1 MNLLS
6 ALRRLRLPAAAV
18 WLFLPSALVAAAG
31 ADATA
36 LRLGVMRWFVTAF
49 LFLILLSLLR
59 RYVGRVAWILLLSA
73 WSAYATL
80 CILLAAYQAQF
91 GSPIDIGFVL
101 ASPVDS
107 LRTLLVEVGNFGAVL
122 VLAGLFALMFFNGAS
137 LSILATNADDQ
148 KSRHTAIAALVL
160 LLPAF
165 FYLGAPHKML
175 LAEYALSSLHTPI
188 DVPPILADYSKFD
201 LRGSGENVVLAQL
214 ESLNAIAVNGE
225 MAVNGR
231 AWNENY
237 LPGTTKLRPR
247 SIYFPYL
254 WAHDVF
260 TNHGQQSILC
270 GVIRNFE
277 PAYYHQSRPL
287 GPCLPELFRRAG
299 YKTVFL
305 SSYPDGKFYNTDAFM
320 KGVGFDDIRF
330 ADFMQPSDPVTAWG
344 YPEKIFL
351 RRAYEYLHSRYK
363 PDEKLFIYLAMCAH
377 HAGFS
382 RGTADDRS
390 WFTAPSEQQID
401 EYLASAKIQDSALV
415 DLFDLNEK
423 FVSGGRPTHLVVVP
437 DHSFPLGLYGARM
450 PQQGATIDNFLT
462 TCLYI
467 PPDSRRAEFAEGS
480 KVEQIFGQSDL
491 VPTIAE
497 LVTHKPHQNSF
508 VPFIKTKPAPTEK
521 YEPCQVMTQP
531 YSGGFVSVARGMH
544 TYLYS
549 MQQHTITAYELTL
562 HPIRQRE
569 LWVRRHVRFAD
580 FEAEYGC
587 RRYRSAHP

>member
-1 MNLLS
+1 MKLLS

-31 ADATA
+31 ADAA
-36 LRLGVMRWFVTAF
+36 ELRLGVMRWFVTTF

-73 WSAYATL
+73 WSLYATL

-101 ASPVDS
+101 ASPIDS
-107 LRTLLVEVGNFGAVL
+107 LRTLLVETGNFGALL
-122 VLAGLFALMFFNGAS
+122 VLAGLLALMFLNGAS
-137 LSILATNADDQ
+137 LSQLAASTDDQ
-148 KSRHTAIAALVL
+148 TSRLAAVAALVL

-175 LAEYALSSLHTPI
+175 LAEYALSSLSAPI
-188 DVPPILADYSKFD
+188 DVPPILTDYSKFD
-201 LRGSGENVVLAQL
+201 LRGAGENVVLTQL

-225 MAVNGR
+225 LAVNGHL
-231 AWNENY
+231 WNGNY
-237 LPGTTKLRPR
+237 LPGTTQLRPR

-260 TNHGQQSILC
+260 TNHGQQSLLC
-270 GVIRNFE
+270 GVIRNFD
-277 PAYYHQSRPL
+277 PAYYRQSEPL

-305 SSYPDGKFYNTDAFM
+305 SSYPDGRFYNTDAFM
-320 KGVGFDDIRF
+320 KGVGFEDIRF
-330 ADFMQPSDPVTAWG
+330 ADFMQPGDPVTAWG
-344 YPEKIFL
+344 SPEKIFL
-351 RRAYEYLHSRYK
+351 RRAYDYLHSHYK

-377 HAGFS
+377 HAGFTRS
-382 RGTADDRS
+382 AADDRS
-390 WFTAPSEQQID
+390 WFTDTSEKQISA
-401 EYLASAKIQDSALV
+401 YLASAQLQDASLV
-415 DLFDLNEK
+415 DLYNLNEQ
-423 FVSGGRPTHLVVVP
+423 FSSGGRPTHLIVVP
-437 DHSFPLGLYGARM
+437 DHGFPLGLYGARM

-480 KVEQIFGQSDL
+480 RVEQIFGQSDL

-508 VPFIKTKPAPTEK
+508 VPFIRTKPAPAEN

-531 YSGGFVSVARGMH
+531 YSGGFVSVAHGLR

-549 MQQHTITAYELTL
+549 MQQHTITAYEIQL

-569 LWVRRHVRFAD
+569 LWVRRHVRFRD

-587 RRYRSAHP
+587 RRYRAAHP